1 MQITNIQVKKNDRS
15 FPNKVKGY
23 ATVTFDDCFV
33 IKNIKIIKSP
43 KTDKLIVAMPSR
55 RLKNGGFKDVC
66 HPITTEL
73 REEITKA
80 IVEKLQ

>member
-1 MQITNIQVKKNDRS
+1 MQITNVQIKKINKS
-15 FPNKVKGY
+15 FSDKIKGY
-23 ATVTFDDCFV
+23 ATITFEDCFV
-33 IKNIKIIKSP
+33 IKNIKIIRSP

-55 RLKNGGFKDVC
+55 RLKNGEFKDVC

-80 IVEKLQ
+80 IVEKMQ